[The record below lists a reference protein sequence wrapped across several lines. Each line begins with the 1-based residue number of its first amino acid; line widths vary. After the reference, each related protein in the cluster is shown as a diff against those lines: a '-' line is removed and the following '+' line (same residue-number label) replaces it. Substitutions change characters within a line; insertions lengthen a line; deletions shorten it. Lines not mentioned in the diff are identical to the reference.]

1 MAADQVAGN
10 SVEVTG
16 FHAKRC
22 EFDPEYDQEAECI
35 VADLEFQEDEP
46 EDDLQA
52 RMLQLTVFSA
62 SQLFPVILFSSVM
75 LTIDMNQPH
84 LLELEVQGVL

>member
-1 MAADQVAGN
+1 MPYTLAQVAGN

-35 VADLEFQEDEP
+35 VAGLEFREDES
-46 EDDLQA
+46 EAD
-52 RMLQLTVFSA
+52 
-62 SQLFPVILFSSVM
+62 
-75 LTIDMNQPH
+75 
-84 LLELEVQGVL
+84 VQVRPQT

>member
-1 MAADQVAGN
+1 M
-10 SVEVTG
+10 EVTG

-46 EDDLQA
+46 QDELQA
-52 RMLQLTVFSA
+52 RRHSNFFDVL
-62 SQLFPVILFSSVM
+62 LF
-75 LTIDMNQPH
+75 
-84 LLELEVQGVL
+84 QGVPREDGCP

>member
-1 MAADQVAGN
+1 M
-10 SVEVTG
+10 EVTG

-46 EDDLQA
+46 EDELQA
-52 RMLQLTVFSA
+52 RHDRTQQRLYAEDSL
-62 SQLFPVILFSSVM
+62 P
-75 LTIDMNQPH
+75 
-84 LLELEVQGVL
+84 

>member
-1 MAADQVAGN
+1 MHSAAELSRPIIRGARTLPRAAGAPQVAGN

-46 EDDLQA
+46 QDELQA
-52 RMLQLTVFSA
+52 RRQS
-62 SQLFPVILFSSVM
+62 
-75 LTIDMNQPH
+75 N
-84 LLELEVQGVL
+84 

>member
-1 MAADQVAGN
+1 MAGN

-35 VADLEFQEDEP
+35 VADLEFREDEP
-46 EDDLQA
+46 EDELQA
-52 RMLQLTVFSA
+52 RPPRLHHV
-62 SQLFPVILFSSVM
+62 SS
-75 LTIDMNQPH
+75 T
-84 LLELEVQGVL
+84 